1 MKRKDVVR
9 GPVFCIL
16 VAVIMLGGMAVR
28 AEAASLRLSM
38 ADFTMDG
45 ELFGGDTR
53 FIKYF
58 YDGYITGTED
68 SHAACLVAPVKF
80 PTSAK
85 KVKSAVVYVED
96 HNGSDNF
103 WAYLYGVDM
112 TTGTVTDLGGVE
124 SSGSSTSIQ
133 ALTLDISDPILLKTF
148 QYYLGICVYGSQ
160 YFYGAQFT
168 Y

>member
-16 VAVIMLGGMAVR
+16 VAVIMLGGMVVR

-38 ADFTMDG
+38 ADFTVDG
-45 ELFGGDTR
+45 GSAD
-53 FIKYF
+53 F
-58 YDGYITGTED
+58 YKSFNGGYI
-68 SHAACLVAPVKF
+68 HAYSESCFVAPVKF

-96 HNGSDNF
+96 NSGSDNF
-103 WAYLYGVDM
+103 SAYLYGVDM
-112 TTGTVTDLGGVE
+112 TTGTVTDLGGVD

-133 ALTLDISDPILLKTF
+133 ALTLDISDPTLLKYF
-148 QYYLGICVYGSQ
+148 QYYLGICIYGSQ
-160 YFYGAQFT
+160 YFYGAQIT